1 MLDVAVPDYDQDE
14 TTIVAEVI
22 LATPADPIIIIQ
34 VTGPVTGQATDSE
47 SAMDTV
53 PATAVIA
60 ADTVTILTTIIAD
73 TVTVP
78 GSGLVTVVWFP
89 GAVTII

>member
-1 MLDVAVPDYDQDE
+1 M
-14 TTIVAEVI
+14 
-22 LATPADPIIIIQ
+22 PADPIIIIP

-53 PATAVIA
+53 PAIVVIA
-60 ADTVTILTTIIAD
+60 AVTDTILTTIIAD

-78 GSGLVTVVWFP
+78 GSGLLTVVWFP
-89 GAVTII
+89 GAVTTI

>member
-1 MLDVAVPDYDQDE
+1 M
-14 TTIVAEVI
+14 AEVI
-22 LATPADPIIIIQ
+22 LATPADRIVIIL

-53 PATAVIA
+53 PAIVDIA
-60 ADTVTILTTIIAD
+60 AVMDTILTTIIAD

-78 GSGLVTVVWFP
+78 GSGLLTVVWFH